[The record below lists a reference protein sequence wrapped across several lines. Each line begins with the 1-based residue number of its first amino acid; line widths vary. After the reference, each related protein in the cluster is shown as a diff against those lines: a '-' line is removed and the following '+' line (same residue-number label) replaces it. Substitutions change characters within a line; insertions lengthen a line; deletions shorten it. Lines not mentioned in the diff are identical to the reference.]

1 MCIAG
6 YKLFSEVSLL
16 FSAKP
21 RSVDV
26 CVMRVTTEKCHL
38 VLQLLLLLLQAGVD
52 LVVEQELRP
61 AVLHLGQDL
70 V

>member
-1 MCIAG
+1 
-6 YKLFSEVSLL
+6 
-16 FSAKP
+16 
-21 RSVDV
+21 
-26 CVMRVTTEKCHL
+26 MRVTTEKCHL
-38 VLQLLLLLLQAGVD
+38 VLQLLLLLLQPGVD